1 MRKSNPHDFHF
12 FVPAPNVRHRRTVPT
27 LIRGRYPVSCTAFA
41 PPMRVT
47 YGIIAGFLKEPI
59 ADSLIDQTQPVEYGL
74 SYTDST
80 GS

>member
-12 FVPAPNVRHRRTVPT
+12 FGHAPDVSHRRTVPT
-27 LIRGRYPVSCTAFA
+27 LIRGEYPISCTVFA

-59 ADSLIDQTQPVEYGL
+59 TDGLIDQTPPVEYGL
-74 SYTDST
+74 SYTDSA